1 MGDGVRELEDASDG
15 DGVMLPSSEPLTE
28 TVSCSDSSTGS
39 GGALLDDRVL
49 TVGAAAGASA
59 RFEGAGLAGVAEA
72 RCLGARGG
80 LLASGWKS
88 IIGKSRCS
96 QLYCL
101 QRATPLSRGIQVPEE
116 IYIVLHSLASI
127 QMTHLGIFRNL
138 LGPSHVPLSGPLVR
152 EYVYAEVYRNQPL

>member
-1 MGDGVRELEDASDG
+1 MGEGVRELEDASDG

-101 QRATPLSRGIQVPEE
+101 QRATPLSRGIQVPSGEF
-116 IYIVLHSLASI
+116 SLSFQKRITATTCLDICHNPPELS
-127 QMTHLGIFRNL
+127 RAN
-138 LGPSHVPLSGPLVR
+138 PSELRVP
-152 EYVYAEVYRNQPL
+152 VYGFSAACQNQQL